1 MASVFKTVQ
10 STTFLAENIWEKCQD
25 HKKLTQSRIGPQGP
39 SGLIIEKYTKNLNV
53 PAPLFTFFR
62 LQNLWKIVEGNSL
75 NLENS

>member
-25 HKKLTQSRIGPQGP
+25 HKKLTPSRIGPPGP

-53 PAPLFTFFR
+53 RAPLFTF
-62 LQNLWKIVEGNSL
+62 LGYKIYELLLKGTVSIL
-75 NLENS
+75 KTL